1 MSKHTP
7 QKVRHHS
14 DVTLISLESSIETLS
29 NKIDAIHKRRIAI
42 EHQIINTTIGIG
54 NLRNFIKL
62 NQLEAQE
69 KQLVSTLEKLKYS
82 QSLLTPKRNI
92 PYREQEEFDA
102 FGAGEKEQNAID
114 AEKALA
120 KAREARQQRENDKEM
135 DR

>member
-14 DVTLISLESSIETLS
+14 DVSRISLESSIEQLS
-29 NKIDAIHKRRIAI
+29 NKIGAIHKRRIAI
-42 EHQIINTTIGIG
+42 EHQIINTTTGIS

-62 NQLEAQE
+62 NQLENQE
-69 KQLVSTLEKLKYS
+69 KQLVTRLEQLKYS

-92 PYREQEEFDA
+92 PYREQDEFDEWKVA
-102 FGAGEKEQNAID
+102 ENEMKALE
-114 AEKALA
+114 AEKALS
-120 KAREARQQRENDKEM
+120 KIRQTRQSKENNKEM